1 MLRRVVRTMSDAAD
15 LGANLADV
23 QRRVNGRAT
32 LVAVSKTKPAEQV
45 RALYALGQRD
55 FGENYVQELCD
66 KATALAESCPEIRW
80 HFIGHLQSNK
90 VKQLVR
96 DTPRLVAVQT
106 VDSVK
111 LARKLDAA
119 FADCRQQDE
128 KCDVYVQV
136 NTSGEASKHG
146 LPADDDAALRELVQ
160 CVRDE
165 CCNLR
170 FAGLMTIGERGD
182 TSADFELLRAV
193 RSRIFRDNADVERQV
208 GLSMGMSADYER
220 AIELGSTVVRV
231 GSSIFGARQA
241 K

>member
-1 MLRRVVRTMSDAAD
+1 
-15 LGANLADV
+15 
-23 QRRVNGRAT
+23 
-32 LVAVSKTKPAEQV
+32 V

-96 DTPRLVAVQT
+96 DTPHLVAVQT

-119 FADCRQQDE
+119 FAI
-128 KCDVYVQV
+128 K
-136 NTSGEASKHG
+136 SKSWMYM
-146 LPADDDAALRELVQ
+146 
-160 CVRDE
+160 C
-165 CCNLR
+165 
-170 FAGLMTIGERGD
+170 
-182 TSADFELLRAV
+182 
-193 RSRIFRDNADVERQV
+193 
-208 GLSMGMSADYER
+208 
-220 AIELGSTVVRV
+220 
-231 GSSIFGARQA
+231 

>member
-1 MLRRVVRTMSDAAD
+1 MSSVSSED
-15 LGANLADV
+15 LAANLSDV
-23 QRRVNGRAT
+23 QRRINGRAT
-32 LVAVSKTKPAEQV
+32 LVAVSKTKPAEAV

-96 DTPRLVAVQT
+96 DTPRLVGVQT

-119 FADCRQQDE
+119 CVEPLEVF
-128 KCDVYVQV
+128 VQV
-136 NTSGEASKHG
+136 NTSGEASKSG
-146 LPADDDAALRELVQ
+146 VSAEDEAALGELLD
-160 CVRDE
+160 CVRNE
-165 CCNLR
+165 CGNLR
-170 FAGLMTIGERGD
+170 LGGLMTIGERGD
-182 TSADFELLRAV
+182 TAADFELLRAV
-193 RSRIFRDNADVERQV
+193 RARVRREGETL
-208 GLSMGMSADYER
+208 GLSMGMSADFET
-220 AIELGSTVVRV
+220 AIEMGSTVVRV
-231 GSSIFGARQA
+231 GSSLFGAREVKQ